1 MQAVSD
7 KIVEGTAVVSQTNR
21 VAAETERIGE
31 GFLILSS
38 WSFSMSCKKLM
49 RRWQCLDALLC
60 RVPSWYFQSTYRD
73 SYSPGLVFVSKLR
86 KGILADFAQQR
97 ETIQRTRRN
106 MAQTDAELN
115 EARGRVRNLEKANE
129 CVIV

>member
-1 MQAVSD
+1 
-7 KIVEGTAVVSQTNR
+7 
-21 VAAETERIGE
+21 
-31 GFLILSS
+31 
-38 WSFSMSCKKLM
+38 
-49 RRWQCLDALLC
+49 
-60 RVPSWYFQSTYRD
+60 
-73 SYSPGLVFVSKLR
+73 LVFVSKLR